1 MSAEIR
7 TVRFPER
14 VMKQIR
20 LDSHRAMVRG
30 RFCPDR
36 SEVLNLQC
44 LDNRRETDHDF
55 GTQLWYFEA
64 VGVDEFE
71 RRLPLFGI
79 VHYSIQ
85 YGLNEVVEDGVFESA
100 VERERF
106 HRIYRGESLGPTW
119 NIPANRWLMVAFM
132 LTTAATVFSL
142 MKLLGS

>member
-20 LDSHRAMVRG
+20 LDSHRAMVRA

-44 LDNRRETDHDF
+44 LDHRRESDQDF
-55 GTQLWYFEA
+55 GSQLWYFEA

-71 RRLPLFGI
+71 RRLPC
-79 VHYSIQ
+79 
-85 YGLNEVVEDGVFESA
+85 SA
-100 VERERF
+100 SYITR
-106 HRIYRGESLGPTW
+106 SS
-119 NIPANRWLMVAFM
+119 
-132 LTTAATVFSL
+132 TA
-142 MKLLGS
+142 

>member
-20 LDSHRAMVRG
+20 LDSHRAMVRA

-36 SEVLNLQC
+36 CEVLQLQC
-44 LDNRRETDHDF
+44 LDHRRESEVDF
-55 GTQLWYFEA
+55 GSQLWFFDA

-85 YGLNEVVEDGVFESA
+85 FGLNEVIEDGVFESSA
-100 VERERF
+100 ERERF
-106 HRIYRGESLGPTW
+106 YRIYRGEQLSPTW
-119 NIPANRWLMVAFM
+119 SQPAHRWLMLGFM
-132 LTTAATVFSL
+132 LTTIATVLSM
-142 MKLLGS
+142 MKLFGS